1 MPNVTSQ
8 NLFAVLPSMIN
19 IIRGQATSAIVTL
32 HKNYVGN
39 PIPVA
44 LLNDCKV
51 EYIDGNNQ
59 VVKTQSLGANNL
71 IHGSGETANQ
81 ISIEITAS
89 ESAALNL
96 SQAGISGELF
106 VRITITEAASEVVL
120 PKLKIGNIFDAGDN
134 IGEIVASRFT
144 VPSTVYKIK
153 ALSNYSS
160 THPGSGEM
168 VFNSSVPS
176 QITMVKVANQ
186 DDKGFKNQWLETVLG
201 DRIGVDGL
209 TNSIFFT
216 NVNNTSEYSLF
227 RITGY
232 QRIDVNGNTVDTDL
246 ADAIQLGLVYEGNS
260 SSAGDNYLLEVG
272 DSLGIFTES
281 YQGLLSQ
288 GIQVTVPNLNNPVD
302 GIRDLRFTGAAVTGT
317 AGSTGAKVV
326 FKVPDSATNLRYYC
340 TVHGNG
346 MGNTITVIEDP
357 ITTVANADSAITTV
371 NSNATNI
378 NLVAGSISNVN
389 TVGGSIGDVNRYAQE
404 YVIQSST
411 PSSPSVGDL
420 WYNTTAN
427 TLNYYSGSTF
437 IGIAPGIASI
447 SADTNPQLGGTLNA
461 DGNNISNV
469 GTIDGANLSLDFGTL

>member
-168 VFNSSVPS
+168 VFNSNVPS

-209 TNSIFFT
+209 TNSIFFDY
-216 NVNNTSEYSLF
+216 NF
-227 RITGY
+227 C
-232 QRIDVNGNTVDTDL
+232 
-246 ADAIQLGLVYEGNS
+246 
-260 SSAGDNYLLEVG
+260 
-272 DSLGIFTES
+272 
-281 YQGLLSQ
+281 
-288 GIQVTVPNLNNPVD
+288 LN
-302 GIRDLRFTGAAVTGT
+302 ILIK
-317 AGSTGAKVV
+317 SIK
-326 FKVPDSATNLRYYC
+326 
-340 TVHGNG
+340 
-346 MGNTITVIEDP
+346 
-357 ITTVANADSAITTV
+357 
-371 NSNATNI
+371 TNI
-378 NLVAGSISNVN
+378 
-389 TVGGSIGDVNRYAQE
+389 
-404 YVIQSST
+404 
-411 PSSPSVGDL
+411 
-420 WYNTTAN
+420 
-427 TLNYYSGSTF
+427 
-437 IGIAPGIASI
+437 
-447 SADTNPQLGGTLNA
+447 
-461 DGNNISNV
+461 
-469 GTIDGANLSLDFGTL
+469 